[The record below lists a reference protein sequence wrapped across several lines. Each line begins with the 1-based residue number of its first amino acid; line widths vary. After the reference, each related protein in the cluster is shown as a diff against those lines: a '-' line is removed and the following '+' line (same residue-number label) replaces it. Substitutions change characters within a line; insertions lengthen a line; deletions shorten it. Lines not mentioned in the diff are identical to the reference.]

1 MTDIRTDPRAVGWIP
16 VVCRLPLALI
26 VWALHTALWLPL
38 FLLGLVIVPVLALR
52 GDYVYR
58 WSAPYR
64 RTVLAWRS
72 NWVQAIYGNWEDGI
86 DGLRGGDAAQEW
98 WRQETQGA
106 AKAWQIIRWS
116 ALRNPT
122 NGLRFTPLE
131 TFSFDPRRLRW
142 RANCANCHDA
152 LLEARAAG
160 RGGVFYL
167 ICWHGP
173 VRAQFW
179 LIVTLTRT
187 RHLRIRV
194 GDKQC
199 MPKYRDGIPESD
211 TLAKAGSW
219 TPGQFSLWRAG

>member
-1 MTDIRTDPRAVGWIP
+1 MTEVQRNGNRLKIP
-16 VVCRLPLALI
+16 
-26 VWALHTALWLPL
+26 WALAISVGISIATA
-38 FLLGLVIVPVLALR
+38 GI
-52 GDYVYR
+52 
-58 WSAPYR
+58 
-64 RTVLAWRS
+64 AWG
-72 NWVQAIYGNWEDGI
+72 V
-86 DGLRGGDAAQEW
+86 
-98 WRQETQGA
+98 
-106 AKAWQIIRWS
+106 
-116 ALRNPT
+116 
-122 NGLRFTPLE
+122 
-131 TFSFDPRRLRW
+131 
-142 RANCANCHDA
+142 
-152 LLEARAAG
+152 LEARAAG

-219 TPGQFSLWRAG
+219 TPGQFSPWRAG